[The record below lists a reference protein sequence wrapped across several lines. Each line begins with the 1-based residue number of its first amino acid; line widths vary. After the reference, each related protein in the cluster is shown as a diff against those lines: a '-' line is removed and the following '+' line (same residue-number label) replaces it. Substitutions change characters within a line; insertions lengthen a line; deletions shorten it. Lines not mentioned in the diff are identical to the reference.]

1 MSDPRFARLRTDPRF
16 RKVKRKED
24 KVVVDE
30 RFKGLFAQEK
40 GKSRSERV
48 DKYGRSVSSRKDQDD
63 LNRYY
68 RLERGE
74 DDEILVGA
82 KPGPDYARGAVLMES
97 SDEEDEEEDKG
108 ADDSDDEGEVVL
120 GQDSSRPIAV
130 PRDDE
135 DAEIDLDEDTVAVL
149 DAQVAAY
156 EKTNPLQAVAE
167 GSRTNRLAVVNLDW
181 DHVRAIHLYKI
192 FSSLV
197 SPTAPT
203 LSSGKVKAQGK
214 TAKGAVGGS
223 HPIARGKVLSVRVY
237 PSSFGKERMAREEV
251 EGPPAEIF
259 GKKDDV
265 DEEEVN
271 ERTVYEVGEE
281 GKYDEDALRK
291 YQLERLRYYYAI
303 VECDTVDAAS
313 HIYAELEGTELERSA
328 NVFDLSFVPDGMTFD
343 EEPRDEATNET
354 DAPDAPYK
362 AVDFVTDALRHSKV
376 KLTWDEDD
384 PERAKVTRRAF
395 TKKEIEEADFRQ
407 YIASSGSEDE
417 GDDDDGVSGK
427 GEGTSGKKKASRD
440 RLRAL
445 LLGGGESE
453 LPEGWGA
460 KDDDDDVDM
469 EITFTPGLSEK
480 KGDAEETTLD
490 KYQRKMREKRRK
502 RKEEMKERHA
512 EKEADGDDFFEV
524 DDDEPA
530 TNTNKSGKHGKK
542 NNRKSS
548 KPDDTTTPTPRIEST
563 TAELALV
570 ATSDNPH
577 AEPAHFDMKAIL
589 KAEKKKGKKGR
600 GKKRGKGGEEEK
612 DLQED
617 FTLDV
622 NDERFKVLHEDPSF
636 AIDPTNPQFKKTK
649 AMSALLEERIKRRK
663 SAVGDGEDA
672 RKSSHKRAASPSA
685 DDGARS
691 LQNLV
696 ESVKRKSASSGGGGE
711 TRPQKR
717 KKAA

>member
-40 GKSRSERV
+40 GKSRIERV
-48 DKYGRSVSSRKDQDD
+48 DKYGRSVSSKKDQDD

-74 DDEILVGA
+74 DDEILVGS

-97 SDEEDEEEDKG
+97 SDEEEDEEDKG

-237 PSSFGKERMAREEV
+237 PSTFGKERMAREEV

-259 GKKDDV
+259 GKKDEV
-265 DEEEVN
+265 DEEEIN

-417 GDDDDGVSGK
+417 GEGEDVSSK
-427 GEGTSGKKKASRD
+427 RASRD
-440 RLRAL
+440 KLRAL
-445 LLGGGESE
+445 LLGGGDNE

-460 KDDDDDVDM
+460 KGSKGEWGEEGDDDVDM

-480 KGDAEETTLD
+480 KGDGEETTLD

-524 DDDEPA
+524 DEEEPA
-530 TNTNKSGKHGKK
+530 PTSNKSGKHGKK
-542 NNRKSS
+542 LHKAS
-548 KPDDTTTPTPRIEST
+548 KPDNTPTPTPRIEST
-563 TAELALV
+563 AAELALV
-570 ATSDNPH
+570 ATSDNPN

-600 GKKRGKGGEEEK
+600 GKKRGKSGEEEK

-649 AMSALLEERIKRRK
+649 AMSALLEERVKRRK

-672 RKSSHKRAASPSA
+672 RKTSHKRAASPSA

-696 ESVKRKSASSGGGGE
+696 ESVKRKSVSSGSE
-711 TRPQKR
+711 PRPQKR

>member
-40 GKSRSERV
+40 GKSRLERV
-48 DKYGRSVSSRKDQDD
+48 DKYGRSVSSKKDQDD

-97 SDEEDEEEDKG
+97 SDEEEDEEDKG

-203 LSSGKVKAQGK
+203 LSSGEVKAQGK

-259 GKKDDV
+259 GKKNEV
-265 DEEEVN
+265 DEEEIN

-303 VECDTVDAAS
+303 VECDTVEAAS

-417 GDDDDGVSGK
+417 DEGED
-427 GEGTSGKKKASRD
+427 GEGDGDAMGRKKAGKKASRD

-480 KGDAEETTLD
+480 RGDGEETTLD

-524 DDDEPA
+524 DDEPA
-530 TNTNKSGKHGKK
+530 PNSNKSGKHGKK
-542 NNRKSS
+542 PHKAS
-548 KPDDTTTPTPRIEST
+548 KPDATDATPTPRIEST
-563 TAELALV
+563 AAELALV
-570 ATSDNPH
+570 ATSDNPS

-600 GKKRGKGGEEEK
+600 GKKRRGEEEK

-696 ESVKRKSASSGGGGE
+696 ESVKRKSASSGGGSE
-711 TRPQKR
+711 PRPQKKR